1 MKVIIA
7 PDKFKGSLSA
17 KEVCDAVEKGLK
29 RFDASIKTIKHPLA
43 DGGEGTLDI
52 LEQYLPLKT
61 VSVKV
66 KNPIFKS
73 IISSYNTS
81 KDTAFIEMSKASGL
95 ELLKEKD
102 RNCFYTSTFGT
113 GELIAD
119 AIEKGFN
126 NIVLFIG
133 GSATNDAGIG
143 MANALGY
150 EFFDS
155 DNIKIE
161 PIGKELINIAKI
173 SSENVK
179 YDLSNINFK
188 VICDVKNPLYGSN
201 GAAFVYAKQK
211 GANSKEIEIL
221 NEGLINFDI
230 QIKKYFKKDIANM
243 EGAGAA
249 GGLGAGALSF
259 LNAKLVSGIDFVFE
273 QTNFESYFA
282 QNIDL
287 IITGEGSIDKQTL
300 EGKVIKGVCNKAKK
314 LNIPVCIVSGIIK
327 DKQLILDKLNPITL
341 NSIMELEVST
351 EEAMNNAGFYV
362 EKIIFNQMKN
372 IKKRLSEKY

>member
-17 KEVCDAVEKGLK
+17 KEVCNAVEEGLK
-29 RFDASIKTIKHPLA
+29 RFDASITTIKHPLA
-43 DGGEGTLDI
+43 DGGDGTLDI

-66 KNPIFKS
+66 KNPIFES
-73 IISSYNTS
+73 ILSSYKTS
-81 KDTAFIEMSKASGL
+81 NDTAFIEMSKVSGL
-95 ELLKEKD
+95 ELLNEKD

-119 AIEKGFN
+119 AIEKGFK

-155 DNIKIE
+155 YNIKIE
-161 PIGKELINIAKI
+161 PIGKELINISKI

-188 VICDVKNPLYGSN
+188 VICDVKNPLYGNN

-300 EGKVIKGVCNKAKK
+300 EGKVVKGICDKAKK
-314 LNIPVCIVSGIIK
+314 LNIPVCIISGIIK
-327 DKQLILDKLNPITL
+327 DQQLILDKLNPIAL

>member
-17 KEVCDAVEKGLK
+17 KEVCNAVEEGLK
-29 RFDASIKTIKHPLA
+29 RFDASITTIKHPLA
-43 DGGEGTLDI
+43 DGGDGTLDI

-66 KNPIFKS
+66 KNPIFES
-73 IISSYNTS
+73 ILSSYKTS
-81 KDTAFIEMSKASGL
+81 NDTAFIEMSKVSGL
-95 ELLKEKD
+95 ELLNEKD

-119 AIEKGFN
+119 AIENGFK

-155 DNIKIE
+155 YNIKIE
-161 PIGKELINIAKI
+161 PIGKELINISKI

-188 VICDVKNPLYGSN
+188 VICDVKNPLYGNN

-300 EGKVIKGVCNKAKK
+300 EGKVVKGICDKAKK
-314 LNIPVCIVSGIIK
+314 LNIPVCIISGIIK
-327 DKQLILDKLNPITL
+327 DQQLILDKLNPIAL